1 MPATFSKFRTFHV
14 GFCGTLVLGRKA
26 TKKRAR
32 ITKKMKRKNRMESR
46 ACKRSKREIFISF
59 FLLTSML
66 RGL

>member
-1 MPATFSKFRTFHV
+1 M
-14 GFCGTLVLGRKA
+14 VLGRKA